1 MLNTFQEIYQ
11 AVQSDMNVEDETPLY
26 PLATVKS
33 AVNRAYAKASGLFR
47 WAGTEDAKY
56 TSTQANQEYYDY
68 PTDFRDKSVF
78 RVEID
83 NVQHGEDPDGSPMNF
98 QDYLNWRADTD
109 NANSTDKKWSDQKRR
124 IFVYPVPTTASSTI
138 TIWGQS
144 VPDELTADSDTTIF
158 SYSMPECNEA
168 IALEAEAILKAQ
180 GEEESAGEFR
190 SNQAKQILVV
200 AWGKTRQEQGKYQ
213 KVQPFLEVGDL
224 FGKGTT
230 RQKTGNFD

>member
-1 MLNTFQEIYQ
+1 MLNTFEDMYQ
-11 AVQSDMNVEDETPLY
+11 AVQTGMNIEDETPLY
-26 PLATVKS
+26 PLSVVKS
-33 AVNRAYAKASGLFR
+33 AVNRAYVKASGLFR

-78 RVEID
+78 RVEVD
-83 NVQHGEDPDGSPMNF
+83 NVQYGEDPDGSPMNF

-144 VPDELTADSDTTIF
+144 VPDALTSASDTTIF

-168 IALEAEAILKAQ
+168 IVMEAEAILKAQ
-180 GEEESAGEFR
+180 GEEEGAGEFR
-190 SNQAKQILVV
+190 SREAKQILVV

-213 KVQPFLEVGDL
+213 KVQPFLQVNDM
-224 FGKGTT
+224 FGRGTT
-230 RQKTGNFD
+230 KQKTGNFD